1 MKQKVALLITCIFI
15 LSNLAAC
22 SSTPAAPTAPAPTA
36 AVPVVQPTQPAAPTP
51 APTTA
56 PTAVPTAAPTEAP
69 AAASITVTD
78 FRGKQ
83 ITLAKPAARI
93 ACVLPNV
100 LNDLFML
107 GLTKEIVG
115 VHKWSLDKSNPDYPF
130 ITQIE
135 PRLASGELEAL
146 NGNVE
151 KIISL
156 KPDIVIL
163 QAGDEIITTLEQDG
177 LQVYGVQ
184 VNDFDG
190 VTKLM
195 QDLGALTGKEARAKE
210 INDYTSAKLVSIQQK
225 ISSIAE
231 DKKPKGMFVWGPST
245 LDIAGGVST
254 GNAILVASGAKNISV
269 DVNEEHIVAKMEQVV
284 TWNPDVIV
292 MWYTDK
298 LKLDDYLKDASWAS
312 INAVA
317 KKQVYMLPNGFYTD
331 LWTPKYE
338 YAILATAT
346 WMYPDLFPGVDLA
359 SDQKDMIK
367 QLYNFDFKY

>member
-1 MKQKVALLITCIFI
+1 MNKKVATLIACIFI
-15 LSNLAAC
+15 LSSLFGC
-22 SSTPAAPTAPAPTA
+22 TGTPAATTAPAPTTA
-36 AVPVVQPTQPAAPTP
+36 APAVQPTQPPAPTEAPTAAPT
-51 APTTA
+51 AS
-56 PTAVPTAAPTEAP
+56 PTAAPTEAP
-69 AAASITVTD
+69 AAAAISVTD

-83 ITLAKPAARI
+83 ITLAKPAERI

-100 LNDLFML
+100 LNDLLML

-151 KIISL
+151 KIVSL

-163 QAGDEIITTLEQDG
+163 QAGDEIIPTLEKDG
-177 LQVYGVQ
+177 VQVYGVQ

-195 QDLGALTGKEARAKE
+195 ADLGALTGRAARAKE
-210 INDYTSAKLVSIQQK
+210 INDYTQRKLAAIQQK
-225 ISSIAE
+225 IAAIAD

-254 GNAILVASGAKNISV
+254 GNAILLASGAKNVSA
-269 DVNEEHIVAKMEQVV
+269 DVKEEHIVAKMEQVV

-292 MWYTDK
+292 LWYTDK
-298 LKLDDYLKDASWAS
+298 LKVDNYLKDAGWAS
-312 INAVA
+312 VSAVA

-346 WMYPDLFPGVDLA
+346 WMYPDLFPSVDLA
-359 SDQKDMIK
+359 AEQKEMIK
-367 QLYNFDFKY
+367 TLYNYDFKY